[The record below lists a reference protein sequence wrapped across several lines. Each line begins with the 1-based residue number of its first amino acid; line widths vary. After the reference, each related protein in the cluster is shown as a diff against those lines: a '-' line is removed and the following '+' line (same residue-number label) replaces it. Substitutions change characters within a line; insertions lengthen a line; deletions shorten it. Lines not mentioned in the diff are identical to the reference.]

1 MKTSVRNAVL
11 IILLLTVLMSTG
23 CDERSV
29 SGGPDDSMPDALGGM
44 WDFVSL
50 MLLVTWASAVTY
62 LVAYPYW
69 KRKS

>member
-1 MKTSVRNAVL
+1 MKTSVRNVVL
-11 IILLLTVLMSTG
+11 VILLLTVLIFTG

-29 SGGPDDSMPDALGGM
+29 SGGSDDSMSDALGGM

-50 MLLVTWASAVTY
+50 VLIVAWASSMTY

-69 KRKS
+69 KERS

>member
-1 MKTSVRNAVL
+1 MKKTLLVL
-11 IILLLTVLMSTG
+11 ILVLSVLMSTG

-29 SGGPDDSMPDALGGM
+29 SGGPDDSMSDAL
-44 WDFVSL
+44 DFVSL

-69 KRKS
+69 KRTSNG

>member
-1 MKTSVRNAVL
+1 MKTSVL
-11 IILLLTVLMSTG
+11 IILLLAVLMSTG

-29 SGGPDDSMPDALGGM
+29 SGGPDDSMPDALDGM

-69 KRKS
+69 REKS